1 MLNMTRYGD
10 KEMYCDTC
18 WHCVSHQVSVD
29 VLLRLQVGHAF
40 RDVFTHLEEL
50 DRGRVLLQALPEVR
64 QQAAIG
70 KELGHYING
79 PLFGA
84 HAVQLDQVLVAKL
97 PGLSKKETEVMSYR
111 SFSTK
116 SSLSF
121 PIYQLRLNSDSFCFA
136 HIMILASS
144 MKSSSDME
152 PSLII
157 LMATSC
163 WPCHFP
169 YFTTPN

>member
-1 MLNMTRYGD
+1 M
-10 KEMYCDTC
+10 
-18 WHCVSHQVSVD
+18 
-29 VLLRLQVGHAF
+29 
-40 RDVFTHLEEL
+40 
-50 DRGRVLLQALPEVR
+50 LLQALPEVR
-64 QQAAIG
+64 QQAAVG
-70 KELGHYING
+70 EELGHYING

-97 PGLSKKETEVMSYR
+97 PGLSNKETDAMSYR
-111 SFSTK
+111 SYSLVQRFITLKHKILNIVSSYTSTQAEFG
-116 SSLSF
+116 LV
-121 PIYQLRLNSDSFCFA
+121 FCYA
-136 HIMILASS
+136 YIMILASS
-144 MKSSSDME
+144 MNSSSDME